1 MIAVGFFKERH
12 GKDYPMFKTTKSDIP
27 RKNRVLEYL
36 RKGKIIAVAPGR
48 IRDIFTD
55 EAVPGEILAYS
66 DGKYYWNSETIYYF
80 EKYNMK
86 LPDEFINRILD

>member
-1 MIAVGFFKERH
+1 MTAVGFFKERH
-12 GKDYPMFKTTKSDIP
+12 GKNYPAFQTTESDIP
-27 RKNRVLEYL
+27 CKNRVLEYL

-48 IRDIFTD
+48 IRDVFTD

-80 EKYNMK
+80 KKYNLK
-86 LPDEFINRILD
+86 LPDEFINGIPD

>member
-12 GKDYPMFKTTKSDIP
+12 GKDYPTFQTTGSDIP

-36 RKGKIIAVAPGR
+36 CESKVIAAAPGR

-80 EKYNMK
+80 KKYNLK
-86 LPDEFINRILD
+86 LPDEFINEIPN